1 MTWTQKEKN
10 FLKDLQSEEKLCAEK
25 YHKAAEAACDGTLKQ
40 ILQKIEKAEQGH
52 CDTVTGM
59 LAGTMPAPQSQ
70 GKAQAGRA
78 RSAKSLKAKTTRA
91 QKQSDAYL
99 LQAIRYVHDNPENA
113 GICSAAEYPWSS
125 YHEYVGPGEISDT
138 SLALDMLGG
147 IEGFVAFSHP
157 EQRRTYR
164 FDRRARV
171 PDEEVSKV
179 ARLAL
184 GDLPAHEVKALPK
197 TERDQRLLDLREVGL
212 SVKQIERLTG
222 IGTCTISRV
231 TNKLRRTR
239 AGRAE

>member
-78 RSAKSLKAKTTRA
+78 RSAKALKAKTTRA

-99 LQAIRYVHDNPENA
+99 LADLLATEKYVAGVYNTAVFEFNDPAARQVLA
-113 GICSAAEYPWSS
+113 GIQQAEQNHGRELAEYMQANGMS
-125 YHEYVGPGEISDT
+125 
-138 SLALDMLGG
+138 
-147 IEGFVAFSHP
+147 
-157 EQRRTYR
+157 
-164 FDRRARV
+164 
-171 PDEEVSKV
+171 
-179 ARLAL
+179 
-184 GDLPAHEVKALPK
+184 
-197 TERDQRLLDLREVGL
+197 
-212 SVKQIERLTG
+212 
-222 IGTCTISRV
+222 C
-231 TNKLRRTR
+231 
-239 AGRAE
+239 